1 MKEFFSS
8 LKNRFSS
15 KKIQDTDRNES
26 DDYMIR
32 KSKRF
37 DIVIRIVSVVGA
49 VIIWLCA
56 VTTGSAVNQRMF
68 TYNNFE
74 IKDTGS
80 FISAAERSGFS
91 VIINYENSV
100 SFTLKG
106 RKKLIDSLSESEV
119 AVYVDLSEYIETVNT
134 IPNDATQVIEAKVEI
149 EAPGYFQV
157 SNVSL
162 EKITIQLVPIT

>member
-1 MKEFFSS
+1 MKEFLSS

-15 KKIQDTDRNES
+15 KRIQDTDRNES

-37 DIVIRIVSVVGA
+37 DIVIRIISVVGA

-68 TYNNFE
+68 TYHNFE

-80 FISAAERSGFS
+80 FISAAERSGFY

-106 RKKLIDSLSESEV
+106 RKKLIDSLNESEV
-119 AVYVDLSEYIETVNT
+119 AVYVDLSDYIETVNT
-134 IPNDATQVIEAKVEI
+134 IPNDTTQIIEAEVEI

-162 EKITIQLVPIT
+162 EKIIIQLVPIT

>member
-1 MKEFFSS
+1 M
-8 LKNRFSS
+8 
-15 KKIQDTDRNES
+15 
-26 DDYMIR
+26 
-32 KSKRF
+32 
-37 DIVIRIVSVVGA
+37 VGA

-134 IPNDATQVIEAKVEI
+134 IPNDATQIIEAKVEI